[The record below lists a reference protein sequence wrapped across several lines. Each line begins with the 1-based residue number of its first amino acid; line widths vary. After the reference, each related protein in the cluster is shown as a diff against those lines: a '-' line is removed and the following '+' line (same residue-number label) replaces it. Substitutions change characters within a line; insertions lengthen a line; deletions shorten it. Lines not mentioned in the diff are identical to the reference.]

1 MARFA
6 RQAVLHRRHQIRIA
20 DQHLARTVFQRL
32 FEQRLAGLAPCRCA
46 EHEEAFGVGIDQC
59 IILEKTG
66 AFGQFLAAELRLGR
80 HAPFELR
87 VGF

>member
-1 MARFA
+1 LPTSTWRGLSFNACSSSAWRGS
-6 RQAVLHRRHQIRIA
+6 LHA
-20 DQHLARTVFQRL
+20 D
-32 FEQRLAGLAPCRCA
+32 GA

-66 AFGQFLAAELRLGR
+66 AFGQFLAAEFRLGR